1 MPRTL
6 LLADASDLAHELVE
20 EALAG
25 SDFDLIWSKTG
36 NEALQVARGLRPDIV
51 LAQATLP
58 GIDGYAVCEAIKQ
71 APELLGVPVL
81 IMTDAFER
89 YDEARALIAGA
100 NQHITK
106 PIRADI
112 LRQRLEELLPQNQAN
127 PLLAPLPS
135 DSRSLRRKAN
145 PVMARTPMTD
155 LSNDSPGDF
164 GNLLEGET
172 LEGDDD
178 LLDVLPLPKDEVIE
192 EGLELDPLSFDPLDD
207 DFDFGTPTPAPTP
220 QPESAPPAELQA
232 PTPSLQGRDE
242 IRDSIGT
249 MTAEILPELPED
261 LSQELIETLVE
272 RFEAIA
278 WEVIPKLAET
288 LVREEIRR
296 MKESD
301 L

>member
-6 LLADASDLAHELVE
+6 LLADASDLTHELVE
-20 EALAG
+20 GALAG
-25 SDFDLIWSKTG
+25 IDFDLIWSKTG
-36 NEALQVARGLRPDIV
+36 IEALQVARGLRPDIV
-51 LAQATLP
+51 LAEATLP

-112 LRQRLEELLPQNQAN
+112 LRQRLGELLPKNQAN
-127 PLLAPLPS
+127 PVLAPPPS

-145 PVMARTPMTD
+145 PLMARTPAPD
-155 LSNDSPGDF
+155 LSNDSPSDF

-178 LLDVLPLPKDEVIE
+178 LLDVLPLPKDEVLE
-192 EGLELDPLSFDPLDD
+192 EELEFAPHSFDPLDD
-207 DFDFGTPTPAPTP
+207 AFDFGTPAPPPAQ
-220 QPESAPPAELQA
+220 QPEMARPAEREVA
-232 PTPSLQGRDE
+232 IPPFQGRDE
-242 IRDSIGT
+242 IRDSIGA

-261 LSQELIETLVE
+261 LSQDLIETLVE

-296 MKESD
+296 MKEGD